1 MIIVTGIIFF
11 LLGAVMGSFFNVIIY
26 RLPKSISIV
35 TPPSHCPGCGE
46 KIQWKD
52 NIPIISYIILNGK
65 CRNCDFHI
73 PIKYLVVETISAFLF
88 LFSYLRF
95 GISLELFTFLV
106 FVSLLIPI
114 SFIDLH
120 TTLIPDSI
128 SISGIVLG
136 LALSVFRGLVL
147 ISLIGAIAGALLILI
162 IIIAGRKVYKQEVM
176 GYGDIKLAAMI
187 GAFVG
192 WAGVLLRKA
201 HNEITSTIRTLS
213 GNWRRHFVSIRK
225 MDNTK
230 PVPALTKIFFGL
242 IYNNQQGLAY
252 LLEKINQIAEIDVQ
266 SKEIPFDFTDYYKEE
281 MGTSL
286 KRKWVSIK
294 KIIPENELVNLKHE
308 AIKWEKE
315 LTFHDKRTVNCDPGG
330 ICDNRVVLVTTKNF
344 SHRIYLG
351 K

>member
-65 CRNCDFHI
+65 CRKCDFHI

-147 ISLIGAIAGALLILI
+147 ISLIGAIAGALLISI

-192 WAGVLLRKA
+192 WAGVLLTVMIGSFLGA
-201 HNEITSTIRTLS
+201 
-213 GNWRRHFVSIRK
+213 VY
-225 MDNTK
+225 
-230 PVPALTKIFFGL
+230 GL
-242 IYNNQQGLAY
+242 IQIKRGKLTMKSQVPFGPYLAIGGAISFLY
-252 LLEKINQIAEIDVQ
+252 
-266 SKEIPFDFTDYYKEE
+266 
-281 MGTSL
+281 G
-286 KRKWVSIK
+286 KW
-294 KIIPENELVNLKHE
+294 IILNLF
-308 AIKWEKE
+308 
-315 LTFHDKRTVNCDPGG
+315 LP
-330 ICDNRVVLVTTKNF
+330 
-344 SHRIYLG
+344 
-351 K
+351 